1 MHASD
6 IQRNLREI
14 IRAPASWAWASAVIT
29 IQLSVESCGGIAALG
44 WWFQNFGL
52 NREAFLAGK
61 IWQLMSHGML
71 HGSWWHAILNALM
84 VLLVGSRIEQV
95 AGPAAM
101 VRCTAFGIL
110 AGGLSHLLLG
120 TGLLVGLSGG
130 CFALLLLLTTLSP
143 QSRMFPLPLSGGSL
157 GGGLLLAA
165 LFLALINPDAR
176 VPGLDWVGQ
185 ALTVH
190 GMDSW
195 FEMGHA
201 CHFGGGIAGWL
212 YGRWIL
218 RPRITLAR
226 LRNDRARRESG

>member
-1 MHASD
+1 MH
-6 IQRNLREI
+6 
-14 IRAPASWAWASAVIT
+14 APASWAWALAAIA
-29 IQLSVESCGGIAALG
+29 IQLIVESCGGTAALG

-52 NREAFLAGK
+52 NREGFLAGK
-61 IWQLMSHGML
+61 VWQLMSHGML
-71 HGSWWHAILNALM
+71 HGGWSHAALNALM

-110 AGGLSHLLLG
+110 AGGLGHLLLG
-120 TGLLVGLSGG
+120 AGLLVGLSGG

-165 LFLALINPDAR
+165 LFLALINPDAG
-176 VPGLDWVGQ
+176 VPGLDSIGR
-185 ALTVH
+185 ALTDH

-201 CHFGGGIAGWL
+201 CHFGGGIAGWI
-212 YGRWIL
+212 YGRWLL
-218 RPRITLAR
+218 RPRVTLAR
-226 LRNDRARRESG
+226 LRSDRARRESR